1 MGSSQFYCHMP
12 PKFEKTVLIQA
23 SPATV
28 WKALTEPEQM
38 KLWMGEPEMNLSVH
52 TSWQVGS
59 PFTISGFHHARFE
72 NRGTVLQFEP
82 HHILSYTHLSSLSRL
97 PDVPESYT
105 RFTFVLAPALQQTQL
120 TLTIDNFPT
129 ETIYQHLAFYWR
141 TTVEK
146 IRLFAEQY
154 TENTTT

>member
-1 MGSSQFYCHMP
+1 MTST
-12 PKFEKTVLIQA
+12 FEKSVLIQA

-28 WKALTEPEQM
+28 WKALTDPAQM
-38 KLWMGEPEMNLSVH
+38 IQWMGEPELNLSID

-59 PFTISGFHHARFE
+59 PITIRGFHHALFE
-72 NRGTVLQFEP
+72 NRGTVLQFAP
-82 HHILSYTHLSSLSRL
+82 HSILSYNHLSSVSRL

-120 TLTIDNFPT
+120 TLTINNFPT

-146 IRLFAEQY
+146 IRLFAEQH